1 MSFHSNDWKKLA
13 SNQYLEFWYN
23 DRNGYFHLA
32 QKTGGVIVVPIHD
45 QSIMLLEH
53 YRSQLDQTL
62 YEVPRGFLE
71 ENEEPM
77 IGAARELNE
86 ETNLYADKYVDLGVI
101 HADSGL
107 IDDQI
112 HVFGIQ
118 TDDLLRTDL
127 ETKEGIISAK
137 WLTIPEY
144 RDLVQNGQ
152 ITDSMTLS
160 AVSLAISHQLIQ

>member
-1 MSFHSNDWKKLA
+1 MSFRSQDWKKLA
-13 SNQYLEFWYN
+13 LNQYLEFWYN
-23 DRNGYFHLA
+23 DQNSYFHLA
-32 QKTGGVIVVPIHD
+32 QKTGGVVIVPIHD
-45 QSIMLLEH
+45 DSIMLLEH
-53 YRSQLDQTL
+53 YRPQLDQTL

-86 ETNLYADKYVDLGVI
+86 ETNLYADRYVELGVI

-127 ETKEGIISAK
+127 ETKEGIVDVK

-144 RDLVQNGQ
+144 RDLVRSGQ
-152 ITDSMTLS
+152 VTDSMTLS
-160 AVSLAISHQLIQ
+160 AVSLAISYQLI